1 MKKSVELKKIVD
13 ELKAKVESLQ
23 AQEQYDDAAKVA
35 NELNIAVR
43 DYQTAVALEA
53 ADLSD
58 FQSGAKPATDKRD
71 EKKLL
76 NRAFNKALLGR
87 ALTDEERAV
96 LNAAACRVTSKR
108 RRKRAAISYQRNSWP
123 SSENTVAALSR

>member
-23 AQEQYDDAAKVA
+23 SQEQYDDAAKAA

-43 DYQTAVALEA
+43 DYQTATALEV

-58 FQSGAKPATDKRD
+58 FQGGAKPATNARD

-87 ALTDEERAV
+87 VLTDEERAV
-96 LNAAACRVTSKR
+96 LNAAGTPGQVEATPEKGGYLV
-108 RRKRAAISYQRNSWP
+108 P
-123 SSENTVAALSR
+123 